1 MAALGLIF
9 GLLLIVKLGREQGLD
24 PEKLWNLGLIA
35 ILSGILGAKILYLIT
50 DAEARQ
56 NIFSLATLQA
66 GGVWSGGFLLAL
78 VMCIWYMRAT
88 TCRCCA
94 PAMYSRRAWR
104 WDMHLDASAVSLPA
118 VAMGA
123 RRTCPGP

>member
-1 MAALGLIF
+1 MAALGLTF
-9 GLLLIVKLGREQGLD
+9 GLMLIVKLGREQGLD

-66 GGVWSGGFLLAL
+66 GGVWSG
-78 VMCIWYMRAT
+78 
-88 TCRCCA
+88 
-94 PAMYSRRAWR
+94 
-104 WDMHLDASAVSLPA
+104 
-118 VAMGA
+118 
-123 RRTCPGP
+123 